1 MLTDQEKI
9 AYDLGCAIALA
20 EYQGM
25 TKEAFSPAAIS
36 AISNA
41 WKAGKGVSKLTG
53 AASAAIPGWAK
64 TTVGGLAGFVGPAP
78 LRTLGSAAGF
88 GVMGA
93 ATADSYTTENVIK
106 GFTGGFLGGLAFS
119 GAGALGSKAFKG
131 LNASRGL
138 ANQRWMGSVSNTKR
152 LQQYQKTLD
161 KQQKLIDKAVK
172 SKNTELAGK
181 LQDTMSKS
189 KANYNA
195 FLKNQ
200 GVNRFDRT
208 MAYLDMNKGKVI
220 GGVAGFGGGIYAS
233 GIPEHHF
240 ADKMVSKG
248 PNNMFTQGYA

>member
-1 MLTDQEKI
+1 MLTEQEKI

-20 EYQGM
+20 EYQGL

-53 AASAAIPGWAK
+53 AAGAAVPGWAK
-64 TTVGGLAGFVGPAP
+64 EGVKILAGAKGPNFIRP
-78 LRTLGSAAGF
+78 LGSAVGF
-88 GVMGA
+88 GAMGA
-93 ATADSYTTENVIK
+93 ATAESYTTENIIK

-138 ANQRWMGSVSNTKR
+138 ANQRWMGGVKNQRGLAKYEKVLEGRQKQLSSALKSQNKADIARAQQR
-152 LQQYQKTLD
+152 L
-161 KQQKLIDKAVK
+161 A
-172 SKNTELAGK
+172 A
-181 LQDTMSKS
+181 SKS
-189 KANYNA
+189 NYNA

-233 GIPEHHF
+233 SIPEGHF